1 MAVSYESE
9 QYALTY
15 LLVRGLCTVFNRLSL
30 FAKLSI
36 LGAKAKGTGRASS
49 LALKCETELDKDK
62 GGASLHV
69 SSDQETWRPGIT
81 QTLGSKPLS
90 HCIVS
95 KRAAL
100 QISAEET

>member
-1 MAVSYESE
+1 V
-9 QYALTY
+9 
-15 LLVRGLCTVFNRLSL
+15 GCVFIRLSL
-30 FAKLSI
+30 QGLAKLSI

-95 KRAAL
+95 KRTAL
-100 QISAEET
+100 QISAEETQALGLSIGEK